1 MLLLDVNV
9 VFYAH
14 RAEFPQHTVAKE
26 WLQSTLASGEPFAA
40 PGHVL
45 ASVMRMATNHRWMR
59 PPSTVDQ
66 VLDFC
71 GQITRAPGWLD
82 LAPGR
87 RHWEIFDR
95 LSRDTN
101 ATGDL
106 VPDAFLAALAIEN
119 DCELVSFDRGFRRF
133 PGLRFSPPTAP

>member
-14 RAEFPQHTVAKE
+14 RAEFSQHELARE
-26 WLQSTLASGEPFAA
+26 WLRRLLASGEAFAA
-40 PGHVL
+40 TGQVL
-45 ASVMRMATNHRWMR
+45 ASVVRLATNHRWMN
-59 PPSTVDQ
+59 PPSDIGQ

-71 GQITRAPGWLD
+71 RQIRSAPGWLD
-82 LAPGR
+82 LAAGR

-95 LSRDTN
+95 LCRDTN
-101 ATGDL
+101 AIGDR

-119 DCELVSFDRGFRRF
+119 DCELISFDRGFRRY
-133 PGLRFSPPTAP
+133 PGLRLSIPRP